1 MKVIYYSDD
10 TITPANNIKHVIN
23 FFGIMGCMKVYVLN
37 KHASTEQKCE
47 LVQHYFDYPY
57 FSSIVNPELFQK
69 ELNDE
74 EKKINR
80 RMVSLWLFFTTLF
93 IASIISLYLAHQNQ
107 KSKKVLIGLVFASA
121 VLLILATVCFIVGC
135 LWMLFDFIKKKFVA
149 HRIKSFLENEVSF
162 EQIEHYKKELIGEN
176 PVVNAEAHKSGVR
189 KRYRGYRRVLLAKKE
204 CCSTI

>member
-74 EKKINR
+74 EKK
-80 RMVSLWLFFTTLF
+80 
-93 IASIISLYLAHQNQ
+93 
-107 KSKKVLIGLVFASA
+107 
-121 VLLILATVCFIVGC
+121 
-135 LWMLFDFIKKKFVA
+135 
-149 HRIKSFLENEVSF
+149 
-162 EQIEHYKKELIGEN
+162 LIGEWY
-176 PVVNAEAHKSGVR
+176 HYGYFLLHCSLLLLY
-189 KRYRGYRRVLLAKKE
+189 RYTWHTKIKNQKGTYRVSFCVSSAINFGYCVLYCRLLMDAF
-204 CCSTI
+204 